1 MAAPALV
8 KLENL
13 KKHYPIRSSWFRRST
28 GEVKAV
34 DGISLELYAGETF
47 GVVGESGCGKSTIGR
62 TLIRLEKPTEGRIR
76 FEGADITHL
85 SSRKLKPYRRKMQ
98 MVFQDPFASLNP
110 RQRID
115 DTLEEPLTIHQMLDK
130 RARRERVWELLDE
143 VGLDR
148 EHGERLPHEFSGGQR
163 QRIGIARAL
172 ALNPS
177 LIVCDEP
184 VSALDVSVQAQI
196 LKLLKSL
203 QQKRGLSYFFISH
216 DLGVV
221 RHLCDRVL
229 IMYLGQAM
237 ELASASTLFREGQHP
252 YTQALL
258 SAIPRP
264 VPGKKRE
271 RILLKGDLPSPS
283 DPPSGCPF
291 HTRCPEVR
299 SVCRERR
306 PEWKEI
312 APGHRIACHAR

>member
-13 KKHYPIRSSWFRRST
+13 KKHYPRRSSWFRRST

-34 DGISLELYAGETF
+34 DGISLELYAGETL

-237 ELASASTLFREGQHP
+237 ELASAFTLFREGQHP

>member
-221 RHLCDRVL
+221 CHLCDRVL